1 MEQAERI
8 DVVVNAE
15 VRKERVYEKYGWM
28 VLAVS
33 AVFGIVAAVL
43 TTLPPLSWF
52 TNPVITMTYSL
63 MGALGV
69 TWVGFN
75 LFALILTLIPFRRGE
90 RWAWFTLWMLPLL
103 WLSQFVLAPDLSYYL
118 VLAIISTVGL
128 ILPYRRF
135 FSRTEKEE
143 LV

>member
-1 MEQAERI
+1 MEQAQHTDIVINEEVELER
-8 DVVVNAE
+8 A
-15 VRKERVYEKYGWM
+15 YEKYGWLI
-28 VLAVS
+28 LAVS
-33 AVFGIVAAVL
+33 AVFGIVAAVM

-52 TNPVITMTYSL
+52 TDPVIIMTYSL

-75 LFALILTLIPFRRGE
+75 LFALILTLIPYRRGE

-103 WLSQFVLAPDLSYYL
+103 WLFQFALSPDLSYYL

-135 FSRTEKEE
+135 FSRVEKEE

>member
-1 MEQAERI
+1 MEQPERI

-128 ILPYRRF
+128 ILPYRRY

>member
-1 MEQAERI
+1 MEQVQHTDIVINEEVELER
-8 DVVVNAE
+8 A
-15 VRKERVYEKYGWM
+15 YEKYGWM
-28 VLAVS
+28 ILAVS
-33 AVFGIVAAVL
+33 AIFGIVAAVM

-52 TNPVITMTYSL
+52 TDPLFVSAYSV
-63 MGALGV
+63 MGALGI

-75 LFALILTLIPFRRGE
+75 LFALILTLIPYRRGE

-103 WLSQFVLAPDLSYYL
+103 WLSQFALSPDLSYYL

-135 FSRTEKEE
+135 FSRVEKEE

>member
-1 MEQAERI
+1 MEQAQHTDIVINEEIRL
-8 DVVVNAE
+8 
-15 VRKERVYEKYGWM
+15 ERVYEKYGWM
-28 VLAVS
+28 ILAVS
-33 AVFGIVAAVL
+33 AVFGIVAAVM

-52 TNPVITMTYSL
+52 TDPVIIMTYSL

-135 FSRTEKEE
+135 FSRAEKEE

>member
-103 WLSQFVLAPDLSYYL
+103 WLSQFVLSPDLSYYL

-128 ILPYRRF
+128 ILPYRRY

>member
-1 MEQAERI
+1 MEQPERI

-33 AVFGIVAAVL
+33 AVFGIVAAVM

-52 TNPVITMTYSL
+52 TDPVLVTAYSL

-103 WLSQFVLAPDLSYYL
+103 WLSQFVLALDLSYYL

-128 ILPYRRF
+128 ILPYRRY